1 MYLKNLKQGGENFV
15 KHLNQR
21 ITMLNFDNLYLV
33 KFELEFLSF
42 SEEYANSVNVET
54 RYQLVIAKSPNEAE
68 QKLVSHWQSK
78 TSKYGDYYGVL
89 NVEVIET
96 IQ

>member
-1 MYLKNLKQGGENFV
+1 
-15 KHLNQR
+15 
-21 ITMLNFDNLYLV
+21 MLNFDNLYLV
-33 KFELEFLSF
+33 KFELEFLAL

-54 RYQLVIAKSPNEAE
+54 RYQLVIAESPNEAT

-78 TSKYGDYYGVL
+78 TSKYGDYYGVIDI
-89 NVEVIET
+89 EVIET